1 MDQSLTWLPPCQI
14 DKSLNKGMVGSDVFL
29 CYKRTM
35 MRPDFISYK
44 PGLLD
49 R

>member
-1 MDQSLTWLPPCQI
+1 
-14 DKSLNKGMVGSDVFL
+14 MVGSDVFL

-49 R
+49 RSPPVCVCDNVSCLCPGIR